1 MDLKEHGM
9 EEKKRSLLLFVE
21 KLHKL
26 KKLTKLKF
34 GAMVN
39 KLDHFLYI
47 DDCIEATRRLM
58 NSDFTKP
65 INIGSEEMVSL
76 TS

>member
-1 MDLKEHGM
+1 MSTDLKVHGM

-26 KKLTKLKF
+26 AKVIKLKF

-39 KLDHFLYI
+39 KLDHFYI
-47 DDCIEATRRLM
+47 LM
-58 NSDFTKP
+58 TALKP
-65 INIGSEEMVSL
+65 LED
-76 TS
+76 